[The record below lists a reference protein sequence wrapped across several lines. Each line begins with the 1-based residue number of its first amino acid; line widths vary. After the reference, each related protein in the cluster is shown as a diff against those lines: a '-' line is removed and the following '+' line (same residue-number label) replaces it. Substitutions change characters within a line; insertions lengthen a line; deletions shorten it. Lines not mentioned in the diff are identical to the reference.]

1 MSRVLSESQLALLR
15 RQFLSEALGESL
27 SEDTAN
33 ALLNAAEANNKA
45 VAALAEAQA
54 ALETALAAATPDGV
68 QAALVGYATEEH
80 VAEEIATVSQF
91 ALFEDRKA
99 SGTHGGTFTSG
110 AWQTR
115 DLTSFVS
122 EIPGASLSGSQITL
136 PAGRYYIRARAPAYR
151 VDQHKAR
158 LYNVTAAEAAL
169 TGTSELSGDSSANSS
184 TPSVL
189 SGRLDLVTETVLELQ
204 HRCQKTYSLNGFG
217 TASHF
222 PDADEIY
229 SVVEVRR
236 LPDE

>member
-15 RQFLSEALGESL
+15 RQFISEALGEAL

-33 ALLNAAEANNKA
+33 ALLNAAEAYNKA
-45 VAALAEAQA
+45 V
-54 ALETALAAATPDGV
+54 AAATPDGV

-99 SGTHGGTFTSG
+99 SGTEGGTFTSG
-110 AWQTR
+110 AWRTR

-122 EIPGASLSGSQITL
+122 EIPGAALSSNQITL
-136 PAGRYYIRARAPAYR
+136 PAGRYYVRARAPVYR

-169 TGTSELSGDSSANSS
+169 TGTSEFSGDSSANSS

-204 HRCQKTYSLNGFG
+204 HRCQKTYSPNGFG
-217 TASHF
+217 VASNL
-222 PDADEIY
+222 PDTDEIY